1 MRGNLPMS
9 TYLKLA
15 QSPLFREQQ
24 AAQHASEKASAVEV
38 EFSEDKPTNA
48 LSAGQALEMMN
59 SNGFDP
65 HTIK

>member
-24 AAQHASEKASAVEV
+24 AAQHASDKASAVDV
-38 EFSEDKPTNA
+38 ELSEDKPTNA
-48 LSAGQALEMMN
+48 LSPGQALEMIK
-59 SNGFDP
+59 SNAFDP
-65 HTIK
+65 NTIV